1 MRKKIVLRFAIAF
14 LSFLLLQN
22 CSHQE
27 PSKGQVKEET
37 FAKRLAAKAN
47 YRDSLV
53 CPPNK
58 NQSTNANMFFK
69 IIQQLPDS
77 AFVNVMKLDSSFI
90 LDIRYATTNN
100 FVGTKLYDC
109 QQCWLRKVV
118 ALALVEAQRTLLDSG
133 YRLVL
138 YDCYRPHSVQWEL
151 WNKVPDPTF
160 VAHPAKGSMHNRGV
174 AVDVGLAD
182 LAGNVLDMGSPYDS
196 FSKASYHAYTDLPE
210 EVLRRRML
218 LKEVMQK
225 HQLKFTTSEW
235 WHYSYQQKFF
245 TVSNFKWNC
254 STEEMLMQ

>member
-1 MRKKIVLRFAIAF
+1 
-14 LSFLLLQN
+14 
-22 CSHQE
+22 
-27 PSKGQVKEET
+27 
-37 FAKRLAAKAN
+37 
-47 YRDSLV
+47 
-53 CPPNK
+53 
-58 NQSTNANMFFK
+58 MFFK

-77 AFVNVMKLDSSFI
+77 AFVNVMKLDSSFV

-118 ALALVEAQRTLLDSG
+118 ALALVEAQKTLLDSG

-196 FSKASYHAYTDLPE
+196 FSKASYHAYTDLPK